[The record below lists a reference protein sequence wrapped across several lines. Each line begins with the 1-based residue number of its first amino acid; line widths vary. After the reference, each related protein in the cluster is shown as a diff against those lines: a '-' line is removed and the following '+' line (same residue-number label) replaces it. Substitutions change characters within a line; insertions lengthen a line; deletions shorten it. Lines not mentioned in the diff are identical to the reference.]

1 MEPSLVWIK
10 TPFEVGTT
18 SHGMSHGYDPSERT
32 VGFVSTHGRGMSH
45 DDLSVLAEMHYEQ
58 K

>member
-1 MEPSLVWIK
+1 MTLQDVQL
-10 TPFEVGTT
+10 
-18 SHGMSHGYDPSERT
+18 R
-32 VGFVSTHGRGMSH
+32 FVPTHGREMSH